1 VLLALVSL
9 AFQTFVVQTHIH
21 HRMAQFAPI
30 PGISALT
37 GDITDIAAPSEDGQT
52 KQGPRDPFPGDDPNC
67 TLCQAAAHSGQFLH
81 SAAVLA
87 HVPAWVS
94 VHFILFNDVLPS
106 VLAVSH
112 SWQGRAPPQN

>member
-1 VLLALVSL
+1 MLRIGAHGWFGDMAENRHTRRASRRGPAHALVARRATPKQAFFVLLALVSL

-52 KQGPRDPFPGDDPNC
+52 KQGPRDPF
-67 TLCQAAAHSGQFLH
+67 
-81 SAAVLA
+81 
-87 HVPAWVS
+87 
-94 VHFILFNDVLPS
+94 
-106 VLAVSH
+106 
-112 SWQGRAPPQN
+112 